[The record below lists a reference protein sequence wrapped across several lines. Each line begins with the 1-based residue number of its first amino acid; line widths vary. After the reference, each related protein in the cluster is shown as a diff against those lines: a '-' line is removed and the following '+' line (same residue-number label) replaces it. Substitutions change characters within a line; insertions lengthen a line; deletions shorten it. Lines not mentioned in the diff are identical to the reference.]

1 MSNFKPTVD
10 EAEQLKLITELKQL
24 KKLKKMTLQQI
35 ADQTKENGEEVS
47 LSTVKL
53 VFSDEIKH
61 NHDYSNT
68 LVPIFN
74 ALCPVSENDDIVV
87 KTLRTKLEIKLEIID
102 QLKGNIKQLEER
114 LEIKDAKYKDREQ
127 FFIDMIDD
135 LRKEIAFK
143 NEQIRHHNN
152 AMDRKDATI
161 KELYNKLIVQ

>member
-1 MSNFKPTVD
+1 
-10 EAEQLKLITELKQL
+10 
-24 KKLKKMTLQQI
+24 MTLQQI
-35 ADQTKENGEEVS
+35 ADQTRENGEEVS
-47 LSTVKL
+47 LSTIKL
-53 VFSDEIKH
+53 VFSDEVKH
-61 NHDYSNT
+61 NHDYTNT